1 MAEILKFEKPF
12 NVLDKNYL
20 HQNTLIP
27 VDNSSHIPMKLWL
40 SEVEAG
46 ALEQAYNV
54 ARLPFAF
61 HHVSCMPDMHV
72 GYGMPIGTVLA
83 TKKYVVP
90 NAVGVD
96 IGCGMCAIRTSLFV
110 GSLDKATLKK
120 IMGDMRKL
128 IPVGYKHNKK
138 AQEGMPKWEYLDFS
152 NTVVARQFDRARKQL
167 GTLGGGNHFIEIQ
180 AGSDGF
186 IWVMIHSGSR
196 NLGKQ
201 VADRYNK
208 IAVEYN
214 EKWFSQV
221 PKKWQ
226 LAFLPMYDTMGQKY
240 LEEMTYCCDFALAN
254 RRLMMDKVREAMR
267 NHVDVTFYESDFIN
281 IHHNYASLENHFRE
295 NVLVHRKGAT
305 SAKVGELG
313 IIPGSQGSASY
324 IVEGRGCKDSFKSC
338 SHGAGRAMGRKQAK
352 AKLNL
357 QDEIKILDDQ
367 GIVHG
372 IRHKNDLEEAC
383 GAYKD
388 IDDVMFHQQDLVL
401 IRYELKPL
409 AVLKG

>member
-138 AQEGMPKWEYLDFS
+138 AQEGMPKWEFHDFS
-152 NTVVARQFDRARKQL
+152 NTVIARQFDKATKQL
-167 GTLGGGNHFIEIQ
+167 GTLGSGNHFIEIQ

-208 IAVEYN
+208 IAVEHN

-221 PKKWQ
+221 PKK
-226 LAFLPMYDTMGQKY
+226 
-240 LEEMTYCCDFALAN
+240 
-254 RRLMMDKVREAMR
+254 
-267 NHVDVTFYESDFIN
+267 
-281 IHHNYASLENHFRE
+281 
-295 NVLVHRKGAT
+295 
-305 SAKVGELG
+305 
-313 IIPGSQGSASY
+313 
-324 IVEGRGCKDSFKSC
+324 
-338 SHGAGRAMGRKQAK
+338 
-352 AKLNL
+352 
-357 QDEIKILDDQ
+357 
-367 GIVHG
+367 
-372 IRHKNDLEEAC
+372 
-383 GAYKD
+383 
-388 IDDVMFHQQDLVL
+388 
-401 IRYELKPL
+401 
-409 AVLKG
+409 

>member
-1 MAEILKFEKPF
+1 MIKFEKPF
-12 NVLDKNYL
+12 NVITEWVGQDLRVP
-20 HQNTLIP
+20 I
-27 VDNSSHIPMKLWL
+27 KLWL
-40 SEVEAG
+40 SEVEDG
-46 ALEQAYNV
+46 ALDQASNV
-54 ARLPFAF
+54 ATLPFAF
-61 HHVSCMPDMHV
+61 HHIACMPDMHQ

-83 TKKYVVP
+83 SKNYVVP

-110 GSLDKATLKK
+110 GSLDKPTLKK

-128 IPVGYKHNKK
+128 IPVGYKHNSKP
-138 AQEGMPKWEYLDFS
+138 QEGMPKWEYNDFS
-152 NTVVARQFDRARKQL
+152 KTVIAGQFDSAMRQL

-201 VADRYNK
+201 VADYYNK
-208 IAVEYN
+208 VAVEHN
-214 EKWFSQV
+214 AKWFSQV
-221 PKKWQ
+221 PKSWQ
-226 LAFLPMYDTMGQKY
+226 LAFLPIYDRIGQQY
-240 LEEMTYCCDFALAN
+240 LEEMTYCCDFAYTN
-254 RRLMMDKVREAMR
+254 RKLMMDRVREAMQ
-267 NHVDVTFYESDFIN
+267 NHVNVTFYQSDFIN
-281 IHHNYASLENHFRE
+281 IHHNYAQLENHFNE

-305 SAKVGELG
+305 SAKQGQLG

-324 IVEGRGCKDSFKSC
+324 IVEGRGNKDSFNSC
-338 SHGAGRAMGRKQAK
+338 SHGAGRAMGRKQAQE
-352 AKLNL
+352 KLNL
-357 QDEIKILDDQ
+357 KDEIQKLDDQ

-372 IRHKNDLEEAC
+372 IRNKKDLDEAS

-401 IRYELKPL
+401 IRHEMKPL